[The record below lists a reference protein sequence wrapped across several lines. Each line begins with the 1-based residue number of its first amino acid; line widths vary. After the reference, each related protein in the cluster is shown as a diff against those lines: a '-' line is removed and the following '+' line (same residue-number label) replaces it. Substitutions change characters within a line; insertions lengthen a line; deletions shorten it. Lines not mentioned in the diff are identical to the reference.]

1 MQRSA
6 KLGLQAVEP
15 ATRWMAA
22 GARVDSRPGT
32 GLAYASPSGNPASAN
47 PKRPLPPHGPPL
59 THRPVRRDVCKA
71 ELNFL
76 SFARSRPRAG
86 IAIGR
91 ASRSRRCRSAVAN
104 LIYFVCA

>member
-6 KLGLQAVEP
+6 KLGLQAVAP
-15 ATRWMAA
+15 ATRWIAA
-22 GARVDSRPGT
+22 GRGAG
-32 GLAYASPSGNPASAN
+32 GLASGHRILYASPKATRNPARAN

-76 SFARSRPRAG
+76 SFARSRPAQ
-86 IAIGR
+86 
-91 ASRSRRCRSAVAN
+91 ASLSAAPHAPVGA
-104 LIYFVCA
+104 AAP